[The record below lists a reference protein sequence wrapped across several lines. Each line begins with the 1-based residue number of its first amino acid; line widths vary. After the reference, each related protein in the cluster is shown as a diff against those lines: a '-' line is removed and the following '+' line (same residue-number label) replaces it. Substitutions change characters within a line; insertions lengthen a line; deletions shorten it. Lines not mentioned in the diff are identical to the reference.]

1 VKICLIGVFSG
12 DLDEGYKNIAFN
24 LSQRLS
30 KKHDVLNMDV
40 SAIFSLDSWK
50 QIKEFKPDIL
60 HYLTAPT
67 LSSFVMLRVAKMWCN
82 TNVKLVVSSLHPYS
96 LKILRNPL
104 LKKAVSLLKPDVI
117 LTQCKEVEKIFE
129 EVGCNTA
136 FLPNGVNT
144 RRFVPASMERKE
156 ELREKYGVD
165 KGKFVVLH
173 VGHIRTT
180 RGIKLFKKIQS
191 WDRNNQVII
200 VGSSYFKKD
209 EKLYQELL
217 KSGCLVWKQY
227 FENIEEIYAL
237 ADCYIFPVTKGNSIF
252 MPLSIMEA
260 MSCNLPVISTRFEG
274 LDRAFE
280 EGEGLKFADKE
291 EDFYSKLKEV
301 KNSTINVNTRDKVLP
316 YSWENVTKRLE
327 DIYGALLNEY

>member
-1 VKICLIGVFSG
+1 MKICFIGVFSG

-24 LSQRLS
+24 LSQRLLE
-30 KKHDVLNMDV
+30 KHDVLNMDV

-67 LSSFVMLRVAKMWCN
+67 FSSFVLLRIAKIWCN
-82 TNVKLVVSSLHPYS
+82 TDVKLVISSLHPYS
-96 LKILRNPL
+96 LKMLRNSL

-136 FLPNGVNT
+136 FLPNGVNI

-165 KGKFVVLH
+165 KGKFVILH

-191 WDRNNQVII
+191 WDRSNQVII
-200 VGSSYFKKD
+200 LGSSYFKKD

-227 FENIEEIYAL
+227 FENIEEVYAL
-237 ADCYIFPVTKGNSIF
+237 ADCYSFPTPRGESIF
-252 MPLSIMEA
+252 MPLSVLES
-260 MSCNLPVISTRFEG
+260 MSCNLPVLSTRYEG
-274 LDRAFE
+274 LVDNF
-280 EGEGLKFADKE
+280 GEGKGLMFFGDEAELYEKLDMLK
-291 EDFYSKLKEV
+291 SG
-301 KNSTINVNTRDKVLP
+301 TIKIATREKVLP
-316 YSWENVTKRLE
+316 YSWENIYKKLE
-327 DIYGALLNEY
+327 DIYSDLTTEE